1 MTPVNPPPLDRTSPP
16 QLTNAWRELAATLA
30 DGVRVRVLRAVYGD
44 PRAAAELVPRLTD
57 RQATG
62 LDPLPT
68 DPAELAPSLL
78 RERRAEIRTLPDGTR
93 LLLLLAAADQY
104 PVPTDA
110 FLRAVMAAR
119 LDTRSLDAA
128 EAAGIAHAGAGGVV
142 FRDAWTRIAAYETGS
157 PADRRDVHRLLAR
170 VLGGA
175 GETPWRSW
183 HRGAGAPGPSG
194 RLAAELGTAA
204 RKAASAGRLPLA
216 RALTE
221 RAAALCP
228 DPSEQ
233 ACLLTRAAG
242 YAWRAGDGERARRLA
257 AAGSE
262 DALTGVLALRA
273 GNAGEAFDALVS
285 AVVRVEAAGAGE
297 GGAGSFASGGAG
309 SFAWG
314 GAGIGAVDGG
324 GSAASGAGAGPL
336 PTDGG
341 AGSAVGPAE
350 ADPGA
355 GPRATRAGVGT
366 GSRSP
371 EASVGAGPRL
381 AGAAFGGGTPPSAA
395 DSDGDLTASP
405 VAEGEGRSRP
415 TGVAAD
421 RASPSTVR
429 TSPGPGE
436 APADAVPVA
445 SAAVV
450 APAPAPAP
458 SAGLAA
464 PPAPQSAAFAAPA
477 SAPSGATATPSAPP
491 AAVDSPVSA
500 PRAAVATPAPTLPVA
515 TPAPTVAP
523 RTPAPATHLLARA
536 TEAAIY
542 TGDLRRLREAV
553 RVADR
558 LGVVSPGTLG
568 GLVAAF
574 EGRYEDARELLE
586 AAAGRCGPGGDPTVL
601 IHAGIAA
608 LLLGDHTRAATAT
621 LRAAASARAR
631 GTPVTVPQAMEFR
644 AYADF
649 WTGRP
654 RAGEAAVV
662 DALWQAHATGQDNG
676 ACHLQAALAM
686 FSALTGDADLC
697 HERAA
702 SARSYALAR
711 GLGLPAALA
720 QWALAYLDLSSGRFA
735 AAAARLRA
743 LAGFGPG
750 HGHRAIRHLAAPHYV
765 EAAVRTGD
773 TRVARLAHADYH
785 RWASAVRSPDDLA
798 LSARCRALLAPGAEA
813 VDHYQV
819 ALDLHSHGT
828 RDFERARTELLF
840 GSTLRR
846 LRRRTEARDR
856 LHSALEA
863 FDSFGAPHCAAQ
875 ARSELRALG
884 TPAGP
889 RRTGP
894 DTPIAG
900 LTAQQLLVA
909 RMAAEGATNR
919 EIAARLALSPR
930 TIDHH
935 LRGVFTRLG
944 IRSRIEL
951 VRLIAEVDESGAGT
965 TG

>member
-16 QLTNAWRELAATLA
+16 PHADAWRQPASALPE
-30 DGVRVRVLRAVYGD
+30 GVRVRVLRAVYGD

-62 LDPLPT
+62 IDPLPT
-68 DPAELAPSLL
+68 APAELAPSLL
-78 RERRAEIRTLPDGTR
+78 REHRAEIRALPDDTR

-119 LDTRSLDAA
+119 LDTRLLDAA

-142 FRDAWTRIAAYETGS
+142 FRDAWTRIAVYETGS

-183 HRGAGAPGPSG
+183 HRGAGALGPSA
-194 RLAAELGTAA
+194 RLAAELGAA
-204 RKAASAGRLPLA
+204 AGRAGKAGRVSVA
-216 RALTE
+216 RALAE

-233 ACLLTRAAG
+233 SRLLTRAAA
-242 YAWRAGDGERARRLA
+242 YAWRSGDGDRARRLA
-257 AAGSE
+257 AATSD

-273 GNAGEAFDALVS
+273 GNATEAFDALLMGV
-285 AVVRVEAAGAGE
+285 ARAGADALAPRGGVEAVAPV
-297 GGAGSFASGGAG
+297 GGAGLVA
-309 SFAWG
+309 
-314 GAGIGAVDGG
+314 
-324 GSAASGAGAGPL
+324 
-336 PTDGG
+336 
-341 AGSAVGPAE
+341 
-350 ADPGA
+350 
-355 GPRATRAGVGT
+355 R
-366 GSRSP
+366 
-371 EASVGAGPRL
+371 
-381 AGAAFGGGTPPSAA
+381 AGAAEAAAQAGG
-395 DSDGDLTASP
+395 L
-405 VAEGEGRSRP
+405 V
-415 TGVAAD
+415 
-421 RASPSTVR
+421 
-429 TSPGPGE
+429 
-436 APADAVPVA
+436 
-445 SAAVV
+445 
-450 APAPAPAP
+450 
-458 SAGLAA
+458 
-464 PPAPQSAAFAAPA
+464 
-477 SAPSGATATPSAPP
+477 APSGAAAPISDAADVVGSAVVGGEGGGWSVGSAGGASPASAAAATVVGTGP
-491 AAVDSPVSA
+491 
-500 PRAAVATPAPTLPVA
+500 TPAV
-515 TPAPTVAP
+515 
-523 RTPAPATHLLARA
+523 HLLARA

-542 TGDLRRLREAV
+542 TGDVRRLREAV

-558 LGVVSPGTLG
+558 LGLVAPGTLT

-574 EGRYEDARELLE
+574 DGRYEDARDLLK

-621 LRAAASARAR
+621 VRAAASARAL

-654 RAGEAAVV
+654 RAGEAAAA

-686 FSALTGDADLC
+686 FAALTADADVC
-697 HERAA
+697 RERAA
-702 SARSYALAR
+702 TARSYALTH

-750 HGHRAIRHLAAPHYV
+750 HGHRAIRHLATPHYV

-773 TRVARLAHADYH
+773 TRVARVAHADYH
-785 RWASAVRSPDDLA
+785 RWASTVRSPDDLA
-798 LSARCRALLAPGAEA
+798 LSARCRALLAPGEEA
-813 VDHYQV
+813 VEHYRT

-840 GSTLRR
+840 GSALRR
-846 LRRRTEARDR
+846 LRHRTEARDR

-863 FDSFGAPHCAAQ
+863 FDSFGAPHCADQ
-875 ARSELRALG
+875 ARTELRALG
-884 TPAGP
+884 TPAVP
-889 RRTGP
+889 AQPGP
-894 DTPIAG
+894 DTLTTR

-909 RMAAEGATNR
+909 RMAADGATNR

-951 VRLIAEVDESGAGT
+951 VRLIAESDGNEAVRP
-965 TG
+965 